1 MRYFLLLLKQSR
13 ILLLFLVLE
22 VIAFTWIIQT
32 KSFARA
38 QYRSVNTEING
49 RLSNWN
55 EEWSSYLNLKVE
67 NEFLADE
74 NRKLRQQLNS
84 SLLVQHYGADTIGDS
99 TLQQRYSYS
108 TAKVIHS
115 SHLKA
120 NNFLIV
126 DKGRRSGI
134 KRNMGVIGPQGVVG
148 VVASVSTN
156 FCRVIPLINN
166 SLTISAAL
174 QNEGYFGP
182 LKWPGK
188 NFRQTEVSDIPRY
201 AEIMPGDTLVTDGRS
216 RYFPENIP
224 IGTVISKELQAD
236 QNFYRLQ
243 VELGTDFSKLREVYL
258 VKDIFAAEVDS
269 LLNDIQP

>member
-22 VIAFTWIIQT
+22 GIALTWVIQT

-38 QYRSVNTEING
+38 QYRSASTELNG
-49 RLSNWN
+49 KLSTWN
-55 EEWSSYLNLKVE
+55 QEWASYLNLKME
-67 NEFLADE
+67 NDFLAEE

-84 SLLVQHYGADTIGDS
+84 SLLIQHYGADTIGDS
-99 TLQQRYSYS
+99 TLQQRYIYS
-108 TAKVIHS
+108 TGKVIHS

-148 VVASVSTN
+148 VVASVSSN

-166 SLTISAAL
+166 SLTLSASL
-174 QNEGYFGP
+174 QKEAYFGP

-188 NFRQTEVSDIPRY
+188 SYRLSEVSDIPRY
-201 AEIMPGDTLVTDGRS
+201 AEVQEGDTLLTDGRS
-216 RYFPENIP
+216 RYFPANIP
-224 IGTVISKELQAD
+224 IGTVLSKELQAD
-236 QNFYRLQ
+236 QNFFRLQ
-243 VELGTDFSKLREVYL
+243 IELATDFSKLKEVYL
-258 VKDIFAAEVDS
+258 VKDLFMAEVDS
-269 LLNDIQP
+269 LLNDAQP